1 MAASVLSPGQRSREV
16 AHVVMLVTLVLSG
29 CAPKPPARGHFFGK
43 VTADGIP
50 IAKGQIR
57 LFSLSGD
64 GIGTDAEIIDGQ
76 YDIPVSRGPTKGTYR
91 VEIVSLKKTG
101 RRVPDPDSGGEV
113 DEVVNLLPPRYNT
126 QSTLQI
132 SYDPSSH
139 EAHDFELRT
148 K

>member
-1 MAASVLSPGQRSREV
+1 MAVPSPGQRPLEV
-16 AHVVMLVTLVLSG
+16 AHVALLVILVLSG
-29 CAPKPPARGHFFGK
+29 CAPKAPARGHLFGK
-43 VTADGIP
+43 VTADGVP

-57 LFSLSGD
+57 LFSLSAD
-64 GIGTDAEIIDGQ
+64 GVGTDAEITDGQ
-76 YDIPVSRGPTKGTYR
+76 YDIPVSRGPTKATYR

-113 DEVVNLLPPRYNT
+113 DEILNLLPPRYNT

-132 SYDPSSH
+132 NYDPASNESY
-139 EAHDFELRT
+139 DFELHT